1 MNGANM
7 SVKPAQRPERGFAK
21 TRRRTAAYRPAAT
34 RAAGVA
40 RAAGAATPPLAAALH
55 AAAAHAQAHAA
66 QPAALPLAYVFD
78 SAGPAA
84 RPVLILGW
92 ALLALCTSVCVVIA
106 VLLALALFR
115 RRAATAGLTERG
127 GLGFVYIG
135 SAISTA
141 LLLAALVYMLW
152 VLAAVAKPPR
162 PPAVTIAVTAYDW
175 WWKAD
180 YGGGPPDGFT
190 TANELHVP
198 VGEPVLIEL
207 RSADVIHAFWAPQ
220 LAGKTQAIPGQ
231 INRQWMQ
238 ADRPGV
244 YRGQCTQFCGAQHA
258 QMGFEIV
265 AEPPDAYRRWYAS
278 QRRGAEAP
286 RTADALRGQRIFAD
300 RCAGCHAVRG
310 TGAAGTQA
318 PDLTHVGARRL
329 LAAGALANTPDE
341 LRRWIADA
349 QQVKPQSLMPSIR
362 LDPAQQRD
370 LSAYLATLR

>member
-1 MNGANM
+1 MHD
-7 SVKPAQRPERGFAK
+7 SS
-21 TRRRTAAYRPAAT
+21 
-34 RAAGVA
+34 
-40 RAAGAATPPLAAALH
+40 TPPGA
-55 AAAAHAQAHAA
+55 
-66 QPAALPLAYVFD
+66 
-78 SAGPAA
+78 
-84 RPVLILGW
+84 
-92 ALLALCTSVCVVIA
+92 
-106 VLLALALFR
+106 R
-115 RRAATAGLTERG
+115 RRAA
-127 GLGFVYIG
+127 
-135 SAISTA
+135 
-141 LLLAALVYMLW
+141 LVYLLG

-278 QRRGAEAP
+278 QRRGAGRRGPAAP
-286 RTADALRGQRIFAD
+286 PAARESVAESAFESVRRGKTARAARVGRISTSGCPFSTGAPFYGQRCWAAPAS
-300 RCAGCHAVRG
+300 AGGSAGG
-310 TGAAGTQA
+310 TR
-318 PDLTHVGARRL
+318 PARPRR
-329 LAAGALANTPDE
+329 ANT
-341 LRRWIADA
+341 LG
-349 QQVKPQSLMPSIR
+349 STR
-362 LDPAQQRD
+362 LKQARAGIH
-370 LSAYLATLR
+370 L